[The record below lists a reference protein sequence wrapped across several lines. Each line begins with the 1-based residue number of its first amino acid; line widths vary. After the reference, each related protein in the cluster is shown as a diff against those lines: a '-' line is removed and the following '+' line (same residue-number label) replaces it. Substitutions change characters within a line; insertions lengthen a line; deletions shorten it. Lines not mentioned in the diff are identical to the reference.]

1 MTITELRNADIALAP
16 SEPLTCRFEGLPL
29 PRGLREDAD
38 TMSWSTFTAT
48 YAPSAGPLRLGQW
61 HCTDTDRRAT
71 RLGTR
76 TFQATLALGDR
87 IETATATAT
96 GPVAALTAMLYEHG
110 VSVEMLRFHQL
121 QSDDTT
127 ATFIR
132 APTAAG
138 PSGRWAARRIRH
150 SPHCQRSSPARTGC
164 TAPTARAGAA
174 RSACRPSESACLR
187 SPTSPDNPR
196 GATQGGS
203 GAAAGARSS

>member
-1 MTITELRNADIALAP
+1 MTITFAP
-16 SEPLTCRFEGLPL
+16 SESPTLRFDGIAL

-48 YAPSAGPLRLGQW
+48 YAPSAGPLRLGHW
-61 HCTDTDRRAT
+61 HCTDTNRRAT

-127 ATFIR
+127 ATFVQGTDGCR
-132 APTAAG
+132 AEWAMGYSEDPTQSALSAVIACANRLYG
-138 PSGRWAARRIRH
+138 SSG
-150 SPHCQRSSPARTGC
+150 
-164 TAPTARAGAA
+164 
-174 RSACRPSESACLR
+174 
-187 SPTSPDNPR
+187 
-196 GATQGGS
+196 
-203 GAAAGARSS
+203 

>member
-1 MTITELRNADIALAP
+1 MTITDLPDADIASDPFDSPAF
-16 SEPLTCRFEGLPL
+16 RFHGIPL
-29 PRGLREDAD
+29 PRGLREHAD

-48 YAPSAGPLRLGQW
+48 YAPSGGPLRLGHW

-127 ATFIR
+127 ATFIQGTDGCR
-132 APTAAG
+132 AEWAMGWSADPT
-138 PSGRWAARRIRH
+138 
-150 SPHCQRSSPARTGC
+150 
-164 TAPTARAGAA
+164 
-174 RSACRPSESACLR
+174 ESALSAVIACANRLY
-187 SPTSPDNPR
+187 
-196 GATQGGS
+196 GGN
-203 GAAAGARSS
+203 G